1 MLLDSKGNKMVDQ
14 KKTHFGYKKIS
25 ENEKA
30 PKVEAV
36 FNSVAEKYD
45 LMNNLMSMGLHKVWK
60 RMLIESTSLKKNAKI
75 LDIASGTADLAIALS
90 KKNRSFEIY
99 QTDINLSMIKEGQKK
114 IINNGIVMP
123 SIACDAE
130 ALPFPSNYFDCVTIS
145 FGLRNMTK
153 KDCALKEIYRTLA
166 PGGKLLILE
175 FSEVYKPLRKLYDL
189 YSFKLVPKL
198 GKLFAN
204 DEESYKYLVESI
216 RMHPNQEQL
225 LNLMKE
231 QGYKKTSFLNVT
243 AGIVAIHKGF
253 KF

>member
-1 MLLDSKGNKMVDQ
+1 MLLESKGNKMVDD

-30 PKVEAV
+30 PKVKAV
-36 FNSVAEKYD
+36 FNSVAGKYD

-60 RMLIESTSLKKNAKI
+60 KILIESASLKKNAKI

-90 KKNRSFEIY
+90 KKNKNFEIY

-114 IINNGIVMP
+114 LIDNGIVMP
-123 SIACDAE
+123 SITCDAE

-153 KDCALKEIYRTLA
+153 KDCALKEIYRVLA
-166 PGGKLLILE
+166 PGGKVLILE
-175 FSEVYKPLRKLYDL
+175 FSEIYKPLRKLYDL

-216 RMHPNQEQL
+216 RVHPNQEQL
-225 LNLMKE
+225 LSLMEE
-231 QGYKKTSFLNVT
+231 QGYKKTSFLNLT
-243 AGIVAIHKGF
+243 AGVVAIHKGF

>member
-1 MLLDSKGNKMVDQ
+1 MLLESKGNKMVDD

-30 PKVEAV
+30 PKVKAV
-36 FNSVAEKYD
+36 FNSVAGKYD

-60 RMLIESTSLKKNAKI
+60 KMLIESASLKKNAKI

-90 KKNRSFEIY
+90 KKNKSFEIY

-216 RMHPNQEQL
+216 RVHPNQEQL
-225 LNLMKE
+225 LSLMEE
-231 QGYKKTSFLNVT
+231 QGYKKTSFLNLT
-243 AGIVAIHKGF
+243 AGVVAIHKGF